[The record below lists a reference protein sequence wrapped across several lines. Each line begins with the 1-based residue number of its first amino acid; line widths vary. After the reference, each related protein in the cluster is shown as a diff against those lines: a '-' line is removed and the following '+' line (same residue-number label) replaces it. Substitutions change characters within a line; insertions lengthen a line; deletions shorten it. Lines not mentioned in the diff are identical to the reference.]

1 MDFANFDTL
10 RITAAM
16 LYDARRNARLTPAQA
31 ADLCGI
37 HRTTYERQENG
48 KSRVNVTVYRL
59 ILTRAGWLPAPLEGW
74 SIGQNK
80 LWTPEGV
87 ALDPGE
93 IKALPYYYAMIAELK
108 RRLAR
113 YEETPEPTRTTGDI
127 GGNVVPFRLDSVK

>member
-1 MDFANFDTL
+1 
-10 RITAAM
+10 M
-16 LYDARRNARLTPAQA
+16 LYDARRNARLTKLQA

-37 HRTTYERQENG
+37 HRTSYERQEKG
-48 KSRVNVTVYRL
+48 DSRVNVTVYRL
-59 ILTRAGWLPAPLEGW
+59 ILSRAGWLPAPFEGW
-74 SIGQNK
+74 SIGQGK

-108 RRLAR
+108 RRLAQL
-113 YEETPEPTRTTGDI
+113 EGTPEPKRTTGDI